1 MKELSIKEMKKLEQ
15 VLTSPE
21 VKLSKDDYETMAL
34 IAKNTLNIKEALE
47 EDKIKN
53 IEDIQDFM
61 SIKVTDFNKNK

>member
-61 SIKVTDFNKNK
+61 SIKVTDFDKNK